1 MYPTIITVLSLL
13 FLTFFSG
20 LETAFVSVN
29 KLRIEIDTKQGSIVS
44 GIHKYFAKNA
54 SRYISALLLGSS
66 ISVIVFVLYF
76 SDLLAS
82 YFITTNSE
90 FLKWVLIA
98 GILTFFIIL
107 SAVIIPNT
115 LFKINPNRT
124 LSLFTFPSLFFYL
137 LFYPLTSLF
146 SGLSVAIL
154 KWGFRVKLKENDAL
168 GFCKTDLELLVYESQ
183 QNEQE
188 NQELNHD
195 VKIFQNALDF
205 SNVKIRECVVPRTEI
220 EAVSIDD
227 SVAFLK
233 QRFIDTGYSKIL
245 VYQDTIDN
253 IIGFAHSIDLFGK
266 PDHIKP
272 MVRKLP
278 IIPETMPA
286 SKLLALFIQNKKSMA
301 LVVDEFGGTSGVVT
315 MEDILEEIVGDI
327 QDEHDKIQLEDEQ
340 ISETEYHFS
349 GRIEI
354 DDVNE
359 KYHLDLPVSDDY
371 ETIAG
376 FILSHHGSIP
386 KVKDVVTVGP
396 FSFKIMKAT
405 HTKIELIH
413 LKINK

>member
-1 MYPTIITVLSLL
+1 MHQTIIIVLSLL

-20 LETAFVSVN
+20 LEAAFVSVSR
-29 KLRIEIDTKQGSIVS
+29 LRIEIDSKQGYILS

-54 SRYISALLLGSS
+54 SRYISSLLLGSY
-66 ISVIVFVLYF
+66 ISLIVFVLFF
-76 SDLLAS
+76 SKWLNSD
-82 YFITTNSE
+82 FISTNNE
-90 FLKWVLIA
+90 FLKWTFIA
-98 GILTFFIIL
+98 GILAFFIIL

-115 LFKINPNRT
+115 LFKINPNRI
-124 LSLFTFPSLFFYL
+124 LSIFAFPSLFFYL
-137 LFYPLTSLF
+137 LFYPITSF
-146 SGLSVAIL
+146 ITGLAKAFL
-154 KWGFRVKLKENDAL
+154 KWGFRVNLAENADL
-168 GFCKTDLELLVYESQ
+168 GFSKTDLELLVFESQ
-183 QNEQE
+183 HDEQE

-227 SVAFLK
+227 SVDFLK

-245 VYQDTIDN
+245 IYQDTIDN
-253 IIGFAHSIDLFGK
+253 IIGYAHSIDLFGK

-340 ISETEYHFS
+340 ISETEYRFS

-354 DDVNE
+354 DNVNE
-359 KYHLDLPVSDDY
+359 KYHMNLPVSDDY

-376 FILSHHGSIP
+376 LILSHHGSIP
-386 KVKDVVTVGP
+386 KVKDVVTVAQ
-396 FSFKIMKAT
+396 FSFKILKAT